1 MKPPV
6 PHREHPSTRYY
17 EHPRD
22 QRLLHGRASP
32 SRRRG
37 ASTGVHPSRQH
48 VATVRRERDAEAS
61 QKLAVARDP
70 CLRGR
75 STCRSSERR
84 RRSRPRRRGA
94 REPSTCRYNVSSAG
108 VSTGEPITWLRHSSR
123 GDLRRHV
130 VGPRDARLAAV
141 AARVGRRVRPGPA
154 HVDGACGP
162 EPREPHTID
171 ATSSLSRVSSTAWR
185 RANLGAGR
193 GGRCRA
199 TAPTPSRARA
209 HARRTR
215 LLRPWAARVFVDGFE
230 SGIVLDV
237 SHGGSIARTL
247 AGAAAGWPT
256 ALIAARV
263 QVQVLRRS
271 GSMAGVN
278 RGAVIKG
285 VRCRERVMQRCT
297 LPGLCQQQQQVLHKS
312 SAARAVPGSDSLQH
326 ERLRGASPLQ

>member
-1 MKPPV
+1 MSTPATSACCTDVRRHPAVAV
-6 PHREHPSTRYY
+6 PAPAFTR
-17 EHPRD
+17 PANTLRRRD
-22 QRLLHGRASP
+22 GSGT
-32 SRRRG
+32 RRRG
-37 ASTGVHPSRQH
+37 RRSPSLETLVREEDRRADLLLDGKDRIHVVVVPVTPSRC
-48 VATVRRERDAEAS
+48 RD
-61 QKLAVARDP
+61 
-70 CLRGR
+70 
-75 STCRSSERR
+75 
-84 RRSRPRRRGA
+84 
-94 REPSTCRYNVSSAG
+94 NVSSAG
-108 VSTGEPITWLRHSSR
+108 ASTGEPITWWRPSSR

-130 VGPRDARLAAV
+130 VDPRDARLAEA

-154 HVDGACGP
+154 HADGACGP
-162 EPREPHTID
+162 EPREPHAID

-209 HARRTR
+209 HAHRTR
-215 LLRPWAARVFVDGFE
+215 LLRPWTARVFVDGFE
-230 SGIVLDV
+230 SVIVLDV
-237 SHGGSIARTL
+237 SYGGSIARTL

-256 ALIAARV
+256 ALTAARV

-271 GSMAGVN
+271 GSMADVN

-285 VRCRERVMQRCT
+285 ARCRERVMQRCT
-297 LPGLCQQQQQVLHKS
+297 LPGLCQQQQQALHKS

>member
-37 ASTGVHPSRQH
+37 ASAGVHPSRQH
-48 VATVRRERDAEAS
+48 VATVRRERNAEAPP
-61 QKLAVARDP
+61 KLAVARDP

-75 STCRSSERR
+75 STCRSSARR

-108 VSTGEPITWLRHSSR
+108 ASTGEPITWWRPSSR

-130 VGPRDARLAAV
+130 VDPRDARLAAV

-154 HVDGACGP
+154 HVDGACGAK
-162 EPREPHTID
+162 PREPHAID
-171 ATSSLSRVSSTAWR
+171 ATSSLNRVSSTAWR

-209 HARRTR
+209 HAHRTR
-215 LLRPWAARVFVDGFE
+215 LPRPWTARVFVDGFE
-230 SGIVLDV
+230 NGIVLDV

-271 GSMAGVN
+271 GSMADVN

-285 VRCRERVMQRCT
+285 ARCR
-297 LPGLCQQQQQVLHKS
+297 
-312 SAARAVPGSDSLQH
+312 
-326 ERLRGASPLQ
+326 